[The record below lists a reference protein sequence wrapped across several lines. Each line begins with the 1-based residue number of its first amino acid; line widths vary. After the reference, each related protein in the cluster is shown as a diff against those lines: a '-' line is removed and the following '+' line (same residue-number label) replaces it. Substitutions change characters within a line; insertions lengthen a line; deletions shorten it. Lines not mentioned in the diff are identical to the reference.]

1 MLFALPGYQFPYTVM
16 NKCLYLTYTFNSWTR
31 LANGPK
37 QVPLIV
43 LVHSLHED
51 LGEDPGSWTQVNP
64 TLISDLIS
72 VDYSQPH

>member
-1 MLFALPGYQFPYTVM
+1 MAL
-16 NKCLYLTYTFNSWTR
+16 
-31 LANGPK
+31 K

-51 LGEDPGSWTQVNP
+51 LGEDPGSWTKVNP

-72 VDYSQPH
+72 VDYSQPHWLNTLVYTSMNMVKSM